1 MNKNRL
7 LLRGVLA
14 SLLLVVV
21 LGAATTA
28 KAQKKTLHVYNWTT
42 YIADNTIS
50 DFEAKFGVDV
60 VYDTYAD
67 MSEMYAKFQSG
78 NPGYDVIVPGSDY
91 MPLMIKADLLQELD
105 LTKIPNFKNLST
117 AFQNPGYDPGNK
129 YSIAYQWGT
138 IGIGY
143 NAKKLGKDI
152 VSYADMFTDAT
163 KGRISILESER
174 ETMAMFLHFIG
185 KDANSTDPADLEA
198 LKQFFIDKKDW
209 IVSFHEADAQFAIAK
224 GDVDAAT
231 VWSGDMLQVIA
242 DPANAELGLKYV
254 IPAEGG
260 LLWTDNLAIPK
271 GAPELD
277 LAYEFVNYILD
288 PQVGADIS
296 NYTQYGTPNQ
306 ATLDAGLI
314 QKELIENPA
323 IYPPEEVLAKCF
335 TLNELDDEAQTLY
348 DETWAAIKAE
358 VSK

>member
-1 MNKNRL
+1 MNKHRS
-7 LLRGVLA
+7 LLRGLLA
-14 SLLLVVV
+14 LALIVVV
-21 LGAATTA
+21 VGAAKPA
-28 KAQKKTLHVYNWTT
+28 KAQRTLHVYNWTT

-50 DFEAKFGVDV
+50 DFEEKFGVDV

-67 MSEMYAKFQSG
+67 MSEMYAKFQAG
-78 NPGYDVIVPGSDY
+78 NPGYDVIVPSYDY
-91 MPLMIKADLLQELD
+91 VPIMIEAGLLEELD
-105 LTKIPNFKNLST
+105 LSKIPNFANLTES
-117 AFQNPGYDPGNK
+117 FKNPGYDPDNK

-143 NAKKLGKDI
+143 NSSKIGKDI
-152 VSYADMFTDAT
+152 VSYGDMFTDEL
-163 KGRISILESER
+163 KGRISILESQR
-174 ETMAMFLHFIG
+174 ETMAMFLHYLG

-198 LKQFFIDKKDW
+198 LKQFFIEKKDW

-224 GDVDAAT
+224 GDIDAAT

-242 DPANAELGLKYV
+242 DPANAEQGLKYV

-277 LAYEFVNYILD
+277 LAYEFINYILD

-306 ATLDAGLI
+306 ASLDQGLI
-314 QKELIENPA
+314 DQELIENPA
-323 IYPPEEVLAKCF
+323 IYPPVEVLEKCF
-335 TLNELDDEAQTLY
+335 TLTELDDEAQTLY
-348 DETWAAIKAE
+348 DDTWAAIKAE
-358 VSK
+358 VSQ